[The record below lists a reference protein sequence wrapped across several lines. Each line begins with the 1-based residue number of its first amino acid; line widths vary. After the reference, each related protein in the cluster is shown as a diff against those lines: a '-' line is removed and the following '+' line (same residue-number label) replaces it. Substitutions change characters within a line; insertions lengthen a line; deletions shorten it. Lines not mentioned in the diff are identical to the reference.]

1 MLKKLLLGMLLLS
14 LVSCSDTQE
23 TATEVTKSVVKF
35 SKEMLGGVNK
45 GITEGRKEAEGVDG
59 ASIVTDIEEID
70 NNIAIKIIT
79 MKSLLNDTKT
89 EIEIGFNNLTDKP
102 IRIANLSNQGTLLLL
117 DADGYSFGLDSSKG
131 YEPDLTIPA
140 NAGKKHSFLFNLPA
154 AKAKTLRLWNKDF
167 ILSKIEIMK
176 ESDEG

>member
-102 IRIANLSNQGTLLLL
+102 IRIANLSNQ
-117 DADGYSFGLDSSKG
+117 D
-131 YEPDLTIPA
+131 
-140 NAGKKHSFLFNLPA
+140 
-154 AKAKTLRLWNKDF
+154 
-167 ILSKIEIMK
+167 
-176 ESDEG
+176 